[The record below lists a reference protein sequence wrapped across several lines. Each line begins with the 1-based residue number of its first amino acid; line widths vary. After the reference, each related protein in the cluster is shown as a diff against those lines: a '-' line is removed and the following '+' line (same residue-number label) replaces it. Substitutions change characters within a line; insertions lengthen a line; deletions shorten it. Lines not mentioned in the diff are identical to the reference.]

1 MLTRILTG
9 IVGIV
14 LFAAAIIAPPI
25 VLYAALFLVCT
36 GLLYETYRVMDAK
49 WQLQIVGILA
59 EIIMFGLFAV
69 GRIGMALYGAI
80 FLFMTAMVFFWKK
93 SNSKETLPL
102 GMVTIFITS
111 AVLSLVMLRA
121 NFNIF
126 ALLLPFIIAWAT
138 DTGAYFTGY
147 FLGKHKLAPEMS
159 PKKTIEGAIGGI
171 IIAMIATVVY
181 GLILY
186 GNFYVYGMIK
196 YAIVGGLGSIVAQ
209 VGDLVA
215 SCIKRDFGKK
225 DYGTLLPG
233 HGGLMDRF
241 DSVLFA
247 APYVFFMIVYFGI

>member
-1 MLTRILTG
+1 MLTRILTA

-14 LFAAAIIAPPI
+14 LFAAIIIAPPI
-25 VLYAALFLVCT
+25 VLYVALFLL
-36 GLLYETYRVMDAK
+36 GAWLLIEVYRVMDAK
-49 WQLQIVGILA
+49 REIQVVGIIA
-59 EIIMFGLFAV
+59 EIIMFALFAK
-69 GRIGMALYGAI
+69 GRIGIAFYGAI
-80 FLFMTAMVFFWKK
+80 ILFVTAMVLLWKK
-93 SNSKETLPL
+93 NNSKEVLPL
-102 GMVTIFITS
+102 GMITIFIIS
-111 AVLSLVMLRA
+111 AILSLVMLRA

-159 PKKTIEGAIGGI
+159 PKKTIEGAVGGVLV
-171 IIAMIATVVY
+171 AVIATVAY

-186 GNFYVYGMIK
+186 GNFYVIGMIK
-196 YAIVGGLGSIVAQ
+196 YAIAGGVGSIVAQ
-209 VGDLVA
+209 IGDLAA

-241 DSVLFA
+241 DSVLFV
-247 APYVFFMIVYFGI
+247 APYVLFMIVYFGI